1 MIQSKVV
8 ERAGSALEV
17 GEKYGAG
24 VGRSASFKSML
35 HNFSLHFFLCF
46 ITLEGVN
53 ILTGSTLQKANQ
65 TGEMSVLTNW
75 NPLNIVYETAL

>member
-24 VGRSASFKSML
+24 VGRSDKS
-35 HNFSLHFFLCF
+35 
-46 ITLEGVN
+46 
-53 ILTGSTLQKANQ
+53 NQ
-65 TGEMSVLTNW
+65 IISCCKFQVD
-75 NPLNIVYETAL
+75 A